1 MGSSDI
7 KSLAFIS
14 EKKFLHTV
22 NSDPRHGEGW
32 DFADDGDIW
41 YEALETENGN
51 IDLSEYERFD
61 TINEIYEFV
70 RGEDG
75 TRPFDVSGPDREM
88 KKQEMMN
95 DRWEVPGKLE
105 KINEYLKRDPDV
117 MRSEVNIDPTA
128 EYDWVISQRSSNRE
142 GFDTKY
148 TAHFA
153 AYDADESGQ
162 NDAQFYFEKSWYDTP
177 PEQVNL
183 EDLFDL

>member
-1 MGSSDI
+1 MGFSDI

-14 EKKFLHTV
+14 EKKFFLSV
-22 NSDPRHGEGW
+22 NS
-32 DFADDGDIW
+32 
-41 YEALETENGN
+41 
-51 IDLSEYERFD
+51 DLSEY
-61 TINEIYEFV
+61 
-70 RGEDG
+70 
-75 TRPFDVSGPDREM
+75 
-88 KKQEMMN
+88 
-95 DRWEVPGKLE
+95 
-105 KINEYLKRDPDV
+105 LKREPDV

-153 AYDADESGQ
+153 AYDPDESGQ

-177 PEQVNL
+177 PDQVNF